1 MYTPAPV
8 SYVSATDRSD
18 AVTSCKRVSDFT
30 GTARAS
36 YWLYK
41 AFTWIESHEIPLP

>member
-1 MYTPAPV
+1 VYTPVPATFV
-8 SYVSATDRSD
+8 SKTDRSD
-18 AVTSCKRVSDFT
+18 AITSCKRVGDFT

-41 AFTWIESHEIPLP
+41 AFVWLEEHPIPLP